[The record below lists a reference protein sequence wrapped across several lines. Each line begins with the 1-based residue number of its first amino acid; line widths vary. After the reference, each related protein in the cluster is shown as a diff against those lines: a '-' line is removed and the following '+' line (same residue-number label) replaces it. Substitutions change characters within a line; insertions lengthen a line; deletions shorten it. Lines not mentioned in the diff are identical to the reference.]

1 MKIEYITNLNH
12 DMFEKAM
19 NLYKN
24 SFPEFEQRELFSQK
38 KILSDKE
45 YHFGLIY
52 DENVFSGLVLY
63 WETDKFIYIEHLC
76 IVPEL
81 RGKNYG
87 TNALSLVCKM
97 NKTVILEID
106 PPVDTV
112 SEKRLHLYKKCG
124 FVKND
129 FKHIHPPYHRGN
141 YGHSL
146 VIMTY
151 PQQITQNEYDCFN
164 KYLEEKIMKNAFNS

>member
-1 MKIEYITNLNH
+1 
-12 DMFEKAM
+12 
-19 NLYKN
+19 
-24 SFPEFEQRELFSQK
+24 
-38 KILSDKE
+38 
-45 YHFGLIY
+45 
-52 DENVFSGLVLY
+52 
-63 WETDKFIYIEHLC
+63 
-76 IVPEL
+76 
-81 RGKNYG
+81 
-87 TNALSLVCKM
+87 M

-112 SEKRLHLYKKCG
+112 SEKRLHFYKKCG

-129 FKHIHPPYHRGN
+129 FKHIHPPYHREN